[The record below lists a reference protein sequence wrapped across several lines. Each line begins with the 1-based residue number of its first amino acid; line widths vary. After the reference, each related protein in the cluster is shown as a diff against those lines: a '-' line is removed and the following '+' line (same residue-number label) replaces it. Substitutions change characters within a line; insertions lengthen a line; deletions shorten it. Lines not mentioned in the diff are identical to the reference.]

1 MHMLKHLK
9 NRVFAPISIAAM
21 AIGLTGCLPDGS
33 SVSGSSGT
41 ELGLRLGVADSPQ
54 AAQALPDI
62 VRLDVIVPVFDPNIP
77 EDSDQYE
84 KLGIWPEVR
93 RTEASRFA
101 GLMKQ
106 ELQATKAFGDVLV
119 TPGTSVTG
127 ELYVLGKILKSN
139 GEDVKFEISVYDISQ
154 RRLMQKTYEHRV
166 KEYHWKSVRTK
177 ESDPYRSAFKKTA
190 EDIVKLLKKQ
200 SPERLERLQTIA
212 DLQFASAFAPEVF
225 GEHLEVE
232 DKRLKLISAPAAE
245 DPMLSRTRALRVMDR
260 VYLDNMQ
267 IHYENFI
274 RTTNDSYAA
283 WQEFSMES
291 AKAAR
296 EAKSKAASQA
306 ILGGLLLLGAAYA
319 ASESN
324 DDVGTSLAGTAAAV
338 GGVVMLQKS
347 FASSAE
353 GKFHRDNLIEL
364 GQSLDIEIA
373 PQVIKVEEEA
383 IELQGGVE
391 QQYRQWRAMLLR
403 MYEFE
408 RIPNVQL

>member
-1 MHMLKHLK
+1 MHMLKHFK